1 MKLIVIGLLI
11 LLVVV
16 EIIGETSLTKA
27 SKLSNIT
34 NNYPKYF
41 FIALGIT
48 LYALVGVILYFL
60 LVKQK
65 QLIVVNT
72 LWQVLN
78 VIFITLIGLFYFK
91 EKLSV
96 YQIIALILAIISI
109 ILINKK

>member
-1 MKLIVIGLLI
+1 MKLTVIGLLI
-11 LLVVV
+11 LLIVV

-27 SKLSNIT
+27 SKISNI
-34 NNYPKYF
+34 NNNHPKYF
-41 FIALGIT
+41 LIAIGIT

>member
-1 MKLIVIGLLI
+1 MKLTVIGLLI
-11 LLVVV
+11 LLIVV

-27 SKLSNIT
+27 SKLSNI
-34 NNYPKYF
+34 NNNHPKYF
-41 FIALGIT
+41 LIAIGIT

>member
-27 SKLSNIT
+27 SKLSNI
-34 NNYPKYF
+34 NNNHQKYF
-41 FIALGIT
+41 LIGVGIT

-72 LWQVLN
+72 LWQVIN
-78 VIFITLIGLFYFK
+78 VIFITLIGIFYFN

>member
-1 MKLIVIGLLI
+1 MFR
-11 LLVVV
+11 
-16 EIIGETSLTKA
+16 
-27 SKLSNIT
+27 N
-34 NNYPKYF
+34 NNYQKYF
-41 FIALGIT
+41 LIAIGIT

>member
-16 EIIGETSLTKA
+16 EIIGESSLTQA
-27 SKLSNIT
+27 SKISNT
-34 NNYPKYF
+34 NNSYQRYF
-41 FIALGIT
+41 LIALGIT
-48 LYALVGVILYFL
+48 LYALVGIILYFL

-78 VIFITLIGLFYFK
+78 VILITSIGIFYFK
-91 EKLSV
+91 ETLSK